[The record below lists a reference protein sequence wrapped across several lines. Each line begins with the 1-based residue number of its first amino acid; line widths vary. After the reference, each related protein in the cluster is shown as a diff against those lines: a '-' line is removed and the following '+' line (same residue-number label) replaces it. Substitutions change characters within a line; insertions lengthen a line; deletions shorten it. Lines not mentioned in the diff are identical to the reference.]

1 MQIFLDTEQWGRLE
15 ITERVEGWDYV
26 TRDGVGWETA
36 SLNLGGS
43 IIEQWPLLEHQSED
57 LVEFYDGTMLCWRGV
72 LSGAELN
79 EANALVLNAEGAGL
93 RMRDVG
99 TWRVFSDASYAYWH
113 AVDDPPEGFTADNNN
128 RVCVEGKGD
137 FDDSDEHLIAYPE
150 TGLELGAAIARLVA
164 RVELSIVDGA
174 WIAEIRQGEGTVLW
188 TSSTSTQQ
196 TYTLFLAAPTG
207 GTFKLGNGDG
217 IETAALDYDDSA
229 GDIEAALRAAY
240 SDATIT
246 VTAGDDFVIVFP
258 TGGAGEFQITD
269 DALTYAD
276 SGAATCSAED
286 IGVDV
291 DLAVDDTSL
300 VVALRKDGTTAGEAT
315 FRLTQVVVQTLA
327 EATNSSVIAEILAD
341 AGIGYDVEESGLAIN
356 RALWQ
361 EQSRLQAI
369 QEMARLGDGTSAWRF
384 VSYERATFDA
394 WPDDVT
400 WELRREDLS
409 RWSIT
414 WRRDAV
420 RNAVRARLPG
430 GWLSAWFVDTDSIER
445 WGRREYVLAAPDTL
459 QAEAELLAQIY
470 LTEHAS
476 ALAGLRLTVDA
487 YCRAPDGARYPI
499 WNVRAGD
506 ILRLRDLIPDQDI
519 EIRVAETKCSA
530 SGMDIVPAGADD
542 RLETLL
548 AAQEQAVRGQS

>member
-43 IIEQWPLLEHQSED
+43 IIEQWPLLEHQAQD
-57 LVEFYDGTMLCWRGV
+57 LVEFYDGTELHWRGF
-72 LSGAELN
+72 LAGAELT
-79 EANALVLNAEGAGL
+79 ESNALALKAEGAGL
-93 RMRDVG
+93 RLRDVG
-99 TWRVFSDASYAYWH
+99 TWRVFSDAGYGYWSP
-113 AVDDPPEGFTADNNN
+113 ADDPPEGFTADNNN
-128 RVCVEGKGD
+128 RIYVAGKGSLSD
-137 FDDSDEHLIAYPE
+137 GDEHLVAYPE
-150 TGLELGAAIARLVA
+150 TGLELGSAISRLVA

-188 TSSTSTQQ
+188 TSASSTQQ
-196 TYTLFLAAPTG
+196 TYILFLDEPTG

-229 GDIEAALRAAY
+229 GDIEAALQAAY

-276 SGAATCSAED
+276 SGTATCSVED

-300 VVALRKDGTTAGEAT
+300 VVALRKDGTATGEAT
-315 FRLTQVVVQTLA
+315 FRLTQVVVQTLSG
-327 EATNSSVIAEILAD
+327 ATNSQVVEAILAS
-341 AGIGYDVEESGLAIN
+341 AGLGANVEESGLAVN

-369 QEMARLGDGTSAWRF
+369 QEMAQLGDGAEMWRYT
-384 VSYERATFDA
+384 VYEIAQFGA
-394 WPDDVT
+394 WPTEVT
-400 WELRREDLS
+400 WELQRDDLS

-430 GWLSAWFVDTDSIER
+430 GWLSDWYEDAESITR
-445 WGRREYVLAAPDTL
+445 WGRREHVLSLPHTT
-459 QAEAELLAQIY
+459 QAEAERLAQIY
-470 LTEHAS
+470 LAEHAS
-476 ALAGLRLTVDA
+476 ALAGLRLEVDA
-487 YCRAPDGARYPI
+487 YCRTPDGARRPI
-499 WNVRAGD
+499 WHVRAGD
-506 ILRLRDLIPDQDI
+506 VIRLRDLIPDQDVT
-519 EIRVAETKCSA
+519 IRVAETRSS
-530 SGMDIVPAGADD
+530 SGGMEIVPAGADD
-542 RLETLL
+542 RLETIL
-548 AAQEQAVRGQS
+548 AAQEQSLRSEV